1 MNILAYTCIIL
12 IGRHM
17 ETSTYTANIC
27 ATILLYINSLICHI
41 LFEKKSQINILTSD
55 LIMDGLLF
63 LLDVTSK
70 AH

>member
-1 MNILAYTCIIL
+1 MLL
-12 IGRHM
+12 GRHM
-17 ETSTYTANIC
+17 EISTYTASIC
-27 ATILLYINSLICHI
+27 VTILLYINSLICHI

-70 AH
+70 TH

>member
-1 MNILAYTCIIL
+1 
-12 IGRHM
+12 M
-17 ETSTYTANIC
+17 ETSTYTASIC
-27 ATILLYINSLICHI
+27 VTIILYINSLICHI
-41 LFEKKSQINILTSD
+41 LFEKKKSQINILTSD